1 MPEAPRSRG
10 GWVKVLAAFAAI
22 YFIWG
27 STFLA
32 IHVTLEDLPP
42 FFLCAVRLLVAGALL
57 VAWARLR
64 GDGWPRGEEWR
75 NASLVGVLLPAVG
88 NTAVTIGIAH
98 IPSGLVALLVA
109 TIPLFVALLSGFGPR
124 AGRPGA
130 LAVIGLALGFAG
142 IGLLVG
148 PGLSDARHPDASP
161 LWAMVPIAGS
171 LSWAWGSLWSRS
183 ARMPRSPLMA
193 TGVGLFA
200 GGAAVALVSVL
211 AGDLARV
218 QPSHVSWRAL
228 LALGYLIVF
237 GSVVAFTGYLF
248 LLRKVSPAMVSTYA
262 FVNPVVAMGLG
273 WVFAGEA
280 LSPRTLAAAALVIVS
295 VVLITWTQARRAIR
309 TTTAAA
315 GGEAAAPGR
324 RVS

>member
-1 MPEAPRSRG
+1 VPEGPRARG
-10 GWVKVLAAFAAI
+10 WRLKVLAAFAAI

-32 IHVTLEDLPP
+32 VHVALVQLPP
-42 FFLCAVRLLVAGALL
+42 FFLCAVRLLAAGALL
-57 VAWARLR
+57 VGWARVR
-64 GDGWPRGEEWR
+64 GDDWPRGEEWR

-88 NTAVTIGIAH
+88 NTAVTVGIAH

-109 TIPLFVALLSGFGPR
+109 TIPLFVALLSAFGPR

-130 LAVIGLALGFAG
+130 LAVAGLVLGFAG

-161 LWAMVPIAGS
+161 LWAMIPVAGS
-171 LSWAWGSLWSRS
+171 LSWAWGSLWSRG

-193 TGVGLFA
+193 TGVGGVA
-200 GGAAVALVSVL
+200 GGAPVAVLSAL

-218 QPSHVSWRAL
+218 QPAHVGLPAL
-228 LALGYLIVF
+228 LALAYLVVF

-248 LLRKVSPAMVSTYA
+248 LLREVSPATVSTYA
-262 FVNPVVAMGLG
+262 FVNPVVAIGLG
-273 WVFAGEA
+273 WAFAGEA
-280 LSPRTLAAAALVIVS
+280 LSPRTLAAAALVIAS
-295 VVLITWTQARRAIR
+295 VVLITWTQAHRAIR
-309 TTTAAA
+309 TGVEAAR
-315 GGEAAAPGR
+315 GEAA
-324 RVS
+324 